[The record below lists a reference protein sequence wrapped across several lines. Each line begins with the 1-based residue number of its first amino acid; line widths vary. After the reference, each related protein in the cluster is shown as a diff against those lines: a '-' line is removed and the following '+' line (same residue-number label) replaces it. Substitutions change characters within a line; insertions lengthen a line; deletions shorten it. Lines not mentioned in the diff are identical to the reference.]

1 MSLAAAKGVSVNA
14 AVEGYNFNNFN
25 LLNEE
30 Y

>member
-1 MSLAAAKGVSVNA
+1 MSLAVAKGLSMNA
-14 AVEGYNFNNFN
+14 AVGGYNFNNFN